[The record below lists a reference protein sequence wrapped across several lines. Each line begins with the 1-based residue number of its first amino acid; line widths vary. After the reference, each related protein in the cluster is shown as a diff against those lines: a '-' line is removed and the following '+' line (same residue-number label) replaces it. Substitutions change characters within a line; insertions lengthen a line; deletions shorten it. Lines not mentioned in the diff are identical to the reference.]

1 MHASRK
7 GEGRLS
13 DERGTLPAG
22 SARLIRRG
30 DQAIRGFPLVTG
42 VGVAQMGKSIPTL
55 VHFLADRR
63 GISVFEAATLVPIGI
78 DRRLAARCIEFG
90 KLSRSQVPADGAQIL
105 A

>member
-1 MHASRK
+1 MPTVKERPRIS
-7 GEGRLS
+7 GER
-13 DERGTLPAG
+13 RMLPVG
-22 SARLIRRG
+22 SARLIATVIKQYVG
-30 DQAIRGFPLVTG
+30 LSLVTG
-42 VGVAQMGKSIPTL
+42 VGVAQTGKSNPKFGSIHLTY
-55 VHFLADRR
+55 RR